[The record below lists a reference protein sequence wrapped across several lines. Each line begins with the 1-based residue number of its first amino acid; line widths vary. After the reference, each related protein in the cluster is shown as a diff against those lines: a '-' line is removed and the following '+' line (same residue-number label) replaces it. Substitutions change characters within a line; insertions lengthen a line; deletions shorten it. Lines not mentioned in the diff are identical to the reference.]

1 MRTPKKYVA
10 KDGAVSYKVRYRF
23 QGEQTSTTFDGDKAE
38 KQALE
43 FAKELD
49 VLGPA
54 EALRRLQERAG
65 LDPDQSPH
73 TVDDVWQMYI
83 TWKADEVESDRTI
96 HDYQRDYDNYVKP
109 VFGELGVDEPDE
121 KLVQAWVDTL
131 RTGLDW
137 IHADGKKPSQFKK
150 LSGKSIH
157 DRHALLSAMY
167 KWAIHPGRGYAKHNP
182 CGGTTLPRRKKTPPK
197 GLRPAEWQALA
208 PALRQTDPDGAD
220 LADFLLASA
229 WRWSEATALDS
240 DQVEDYETDLFVTM
254 ARVVRRNAANQ
265 HVIVDSAKSDDS
277 LDRRIKIDPD
287 AADIIRARLKRNGGK
302 GLVFTKRSG
311 VKWHYSNYRRD
322 VWDPAVKLADLS
334 RKPTPHWL
342 RHTHV
347 GWLII
352 GRKVNLV
359 EIQRRVGHASITT
372 TTEVYGKM
380 VDDISDDAL
389 DAFAAMRRAALKVV
403 KTDEAIVAGEVVAGE
418 LEHAPAA
425 YGEIQA

>member
-10 KDGAVSYKVRYRF
+10 KNGDVSYKVRFRYR
-23 QGEQTSTTFDGDKAE
+23 GEQTSQTFDGDKAD
-38 KQALE
+38 KRALE
-43 FAKELD
+43 FARELD
-49 VLGPA
+49 VLGPE

-65 LDPDQSPH
+65 LDPDSSPH
-73 TVDDVWQMYI
+73 TVDGVWSMYVA
-83 TWKADEVESDRTI
+83 WLADEVDSDRTI
-96 HDYQRDYDNYVKP
+96 ADYQRDYDNYVKP
-109 VFGELGVDEPDE
+109 VFGDLGIDEPDE
-121 KLVQAWVDTL
+121 KLVQQWVDTL

-137 IHADGKKPSQFKK
+137 IHADGKKPSAFRK
-150 LSGKSIH
+150 LAAKTIH

-167 KWAIHPGRGYAKHNP
+167 KWAVHPGRGYAKHNP
-182 CGGTTLPRRKKTPPK
+182 CGGTTLPKRKKGQPK

-208 PALRQTDPDGAD
+208 PWLRQIDSDGAD
-220 LADFLLASA
+220 LCDFLLASA

-240 DQVEDYETDLFVTM
+240 DQVEDYGTSLYVTM
-254 ARVVRRNAANQ
+254 TQVVRRNAANQ
-265 HVIVDSAKSDDS
+265 HVIVEDAKSEDS
-277 LDRRIKIDPD
+277 EGRRIKIDPD
-287 AADIIRARLKRNGGK
+287 AADVIRERLRRNGGK

-311 VKWHYSNYRRD
+311 AKWHYSNFRRD
-322 VWDPAVKLADLS
+322 VWDPAVAEAGLS

-380 VDDISDDAL
+380 VDDISDEAL
-389 DAFAAMRRAALKVV
+389 DSFAAFRRATLKVV
-403 KTDEAIVAGEVVAGE
+403 KDGELVQGEVVAAVE
-418 LEHAPAA
+418 A
-425 YGEIQA
+425 